1 MITLVVVLVVVGC
14 PAIVLLARA
23 ARAALGSSQD
33 ETRSVDRYNQA
44 LRRLSTLPERAAAG
58 ELYGSAP
65 DEVASAS
72 RGSRQDRSTFSPP
85 RPAQP
90 GHGGRATLGDTRR
103 YLPPAEPPA
112 LSGLAALSS
121 DDRPWLAA
129 EAARVIGLNERV
141 GDRAPAVEA
150 NARLT
155 GGTGLV
161 LMVLL
166 FLEGLTIPFIVR
178 LLSGHVLIGLVLV
191 PPLVV
196 KMVSVL
202 WRFSSY
208 YLGDPRYRRAGPPH
222 PLHRVLGPLLMGSTL
237 VLFAS
242 GIALWLAGPR
252 DTTMFRI
259 HQLSFFFWFVVV
271 IVHVATH
278 VLRATRLAAAD
289 AEDASVR
296 GGADGRLR
304 QRARRRRTLIGAS
317 LVLGLVLGIAGRS
330 VSTPW
335 GLGAPTRSGSS
346 LAGATAPGAQ
356 RRSARLNVTVTASGS
371 EPTPMPR
378 SAGAEASLSSLGT
391 ISTVSAST

>member
-1 MITLVVVLVVVGC
+1 M
-14 PAIVLLARA
+14 LA
-23 ARAALGSSQD
+23 
-33 ETRSVDRYNQA
+33 
-44 LRRLSTLPERAAAG
+44 
-58 ELYGSAP
+58 
-65 DEVASAS
+65 
-72 RGSRQDRSTFSPP
+72 
-85 RPAQP
+85 
-90 GHGGRATLGDTRR
+90 
-103 YLPPAEPPA
+103 
-112 LSGLAALSS
+112 GLAALSS
-121 DDRPWLAA
+121 DDGRWLAA
-129 EAARVIGLNERV
+129 QAARVIGLDERP

-161 LMVLL
+161 LLVLL

-178 LLSGHVLIGLVLV
+178 LLSWHIVIGLVLV

-196 KMVSVL
+196 KVISVL
-202 WRFSSY
+202 WRFASY

-222 PLHRVLGPLLMGSTL
+222 PLHRLLGPLLLGSTL

-252 DTTMFRI
+252 DSTMFRI

-289 AEDASVR
+289 AEDARTR
-296 GGADGRLR
+296 GGVDRGLR

-317 LVLGLVLGIAGRS
+317 LVLGLVLGIVGRS

-335 GLGAPTRSGSS
+335 GLGPPSPPGRSLS
-346 LAGATAPGAQ
+346 GATAPGAQ
-356 RRSARLNVTVTASGS
+356 RSTDRLNAMVTASGS
-371 EPTPMPR
+371 EPAPSPR
-378 SAGAEASLSSLGT
+378 SAEPVA
-391 ISTVSAST
+391 